1 MFVYSKRVNPNR
13 ISDTRKNIRG
23 PAKSTAAQ
31 IESRV
36 IEPRARV
43 AIPAVPATR
52 TPKLSKWGESRGQ
65 DNFNVCVQTKTNSST
80 LLASVSQKYIRI
92 PLEMSPEPTS
102 VAAISPTSNV
112 FPHNLFPKEYNTSN
126 YNKSIQTVDTRAH
139 AFLTSLNNIPSPASE
154 VRDNQD
160 VHRIQ
165 RHQILN
171 GSHTMSTTQSNP
183 RQPSSSSI
191 DGNHERLTDRSS
203 HETKR
208 NGSLDLLVAAAVAIN
223 LRDSEYSN
231 IETANKSSPPASE
244 VDIKLEQKRLEHER
258 QRNEQ
263 RKRFEAQMKILEL
276 QQLREEQDLLEKHH
290 AGGCSSVQSASAPN
304 TPPSLASNDSRPRS
318 DTMQSSMDTSISH
331 PNQFDSIHS
340 ESSHNIQQRSHIS
353 SRSVPNSRRNSNE
366 TPEKP
371 SWSEVGKLSL
381 DLKDDN
387 SENTEKD
394 FIRASIGKSTSNLHK
409 NSVRLSGATSVN
421 APNNDAS
428 LFPQFNGNFL
438 LDDDGETSETGLNAN
453 PSLVSSSY
461 VRRYLQMHGDDD
473 KFPIL
478 VRRDSYPGMLSASS
492 AALDLASLR
501 QTPSRHRGL
510 DSILNADWAY
520 AYQHQSDEL
529 LGDCPASR
537 ANLDKLAPLF
547 SENQVS
553 GKSTVTT
560 PAATSSASNTGS
572 SNGFSYVND
581 RKKMDNIVTENSS
594 TKQRIPKLSTSYS
607 TPDLASAT
615 RLFGCRST
623 ILNSQSAR
631 DLFIDSD
638 NQMSQNVPLQNNND
652 LAGSGICRFFQQGF
666 CSWGDRCQY
675 AHTHTF
681 NGIPPVNMGLTTQL
695 GAYPGVM
702 PQMNNTTAF
711 YGQYGMTGIGG
722 ISMIPG
728 SNGFGYN
735 QNFALNAAL
744 NNNANGMRSMMHVNN
759 LTFSKTNQKRLSGD
773 LEVNRF
779 TGVMLEDLVGEI
791 YSLCKDQHGC
801 RYLQKKLEEKNEQYI
816 GMIFNE
822 VFSHFVELMTD
833 PFGNYLCQKL
843 LEYCNDDQRTIIIE
857 TVAPELVNISLNMHG
872 TRAVQKMIEFL
883 STPTQIR
890 IVIVALN
897 PNVVPL
903 IKDLNGNH
911 VIQKCLHRLSH
922 EENQFIYNAVSKNC
936 IEVATHRHGC
946 CVLQRCIDRA
956 SESQKIQLVTE
967 ITFNALTLVQD
978 PFGNYVVQYVL
989 DLGDSRFTDALIRK
1003 FIGNVCLLS
1012 VQKFSSNVME
1022 KCIRVAE
1029 PETRKFLIDEM
1040 LNKNRL
1046 DKLLRDSY
1054 ANYVVQTS
1062 LDYADP
1068 IQRAQLVECIRP
1080 LLPAI
1085 RNTPY
1090 GKRIQDSH
1098 LMDWVILEI
1107 WV

>member
-1 MFVYSKRVNPNR
+1 
-13 ISDTRKNIRG
+13 
-23 PAKSTAAQ
+23 
-31 IESRV
+31 
-36 IEPRARV
+36 
-43 AIPAVPATR
+43 
-52 TPKLSKWGESRGQ
+52 
-65 DNFNVCVQTKTNSST
+65 
-80 LLASVSQKYIRI
+80 
-92 PLEMSPEPTS
+92 
-102 VAAISPTSNV
+102 
-112 FPHNLFPKEYNTSN
+112 
-126 YNKSIQTVDTRAH
+126 
-139 AFLTSLNNIPSPASE
+139 
-154 VRDNQD
+154 
-160 VHRIQ
+160 
-165 RHQILN
+165 
-171 GSHTMSTTQSNP
+171 
-183 RQPSSSSI
+183 
-191 DGNHERLTDRSS
+191 
-203 HETKR
+203 
-208 NGSLDLLVAAAVAIN
+208 
-223 LRDSEYSN
+223 
-231 IETANKSSPPASE
+231 
-244 VDIKLEQKRLEHER
+244 KLEQKRLEHER

-276 QQLREEQDLLEKHH
+276 QQLKEEQDLLEKHH

-304 TPPSLASNDSRPRS
+304 TPPSLTSNDSRPRS
-318 DTMQSSMDTSISH
+318 DTMLQSSMDTNIS
-331 PNQFDSIHS
+331 NQFDSVHS
-340 ESSHNIQQRSHIS
+340 ESSHNIQQRSHTS

-371 SWSEVGKLSL
+371 SWPEVGKLSL

-387 SENTEKD
+387 SENVEKD

-409 NSVRLSGATSVN
+409 NSVRLSDATSVN

-438 LDDDGETSETGLNAN
+438 LDDDGETSETGLN
-453 PSLVSSSY
+453 VSSSY
-461 VRRYLQMHGDDD
+461 VRRYLQMHSDDD

-510 DSILNADWAY
+510 DSILNSDWAY

-529 LGDCPASR
+529 LADCPTSR

-560 PAATSSASNTGS
+560 PTATSSASNTGC
-572 SNGFSYVND
+572 SNGFSYISD
-581 RKKMDNIVTENSS
+581 RKKLDNIVTENSS
-594 TKQRIPKLSTSYS
+594 TKQRIPKLSTSFS

-615 RLFGCRST
+615 RLFGRRST
-623 ILNSQSAR
+623 NLNGQSAR

-652 LAGSGICRFFQQGF
+652 LTGNGICRFFQQGF

-681 NGIPPVNMGLTTQL
+681 NGISPVNMGLTAQMS
-695 GAYPGVM
+695 AYPGVI

-711 YGQYGMTGIGG
+711 YGQYGMTGISG
-722 ISMIPG
+722 INMIPG

-773 LEVNRF
+773 LE
-779 TGVMLEDLVGEI
+779 
-791 YSLCKDQHGC
+791 
-801 RYLQKKLEEKNEQYI
+801 
-816 GMIFNE
+816 
-822 VFSHFVELMTD
+822 D

-1003 FIGNVCLLS
+1003 FIGN
-1012 VQKFSSNVME
+1012 
-1022 KCIRVAE
+1022 
-1029 PETRKFLIDEM
+1029 
-1040 LNKNRL
+1040 
-1046 DKLLRDSY
+1046 LLRDSY

-1090 GKRIQDSH
+1090 GKRIQGKLHREQMQALNTINNFH
-1098 LMDWVILEI
+1098 LMDWAILEI

>member
-1 MFVYSKRVNPNR
+1 MPMSIKSITIRKQQLHRKFPDDAWVKISSMFVYSKRVIPNGT
-13 ISDTRKNIRG
+13 IDTRRNIRG
-23 PAKSTAAQ
+23 TAISAN
-31 IESRV
+31 I
-36 IEPRARV
+36 
-43 AIPAVPATR
+43 
-52 TPKLSKWGESRGQ
+52 
-65 DNFNVCVQTKTNSST
+65 VQN
-80 LLASVSQKYIRI
+80 YIRI
-92 PLEMSPEPTS
+92 PPEMSPEPTS

-112 FPHNLFPKEYNTSN
+112 FPHNLFP
-126 YNKSIQTVDTRAH
+126 
-139 AFLTSLNNIPSPASE
+139 
-154 VRDNQD
+154 
-160 VHRIQ
+160 
-165 RHQILN
+165 
-171 GSHTMSTTQSNP
+171 
-183 RQPSSSSI
+183 
-191 DGNHERLTDRSS
+191 
-203 HETKR
+203 ETKR
-208 NGSLDLLVAAAVAIN
+208 NGSLDLLVAAAVAVN
-223 LRDSEYSN
+223 LRDSDYSN
-231 IETANKSSPPASE
+231 TG
-244 VDIKLEQKRLEHER
+244 KLEQKRLEHER

-276 QQLREEQDLLEKHH
+276 QQLKEEQDLLEKHH

-304 TPPSLASNDSRPRS
+304 TPPSLTSNDSHSRS
-318 DTMQSSMDTSISH
+318 DTMPKIHSSMDTNIPH
-331 PNQFDSIHS
+331 PNQFDSVHS
-340 ESSHNIQQRSHIS
+340 ESSHNVQHRSNIS

-366 TPEKP
+366 TPEKL
-371 SWSEVGKLSL
+371 SWPDIGKLNIDS
-381 DLKDDN
+381 KDDN
-387 SENTEKD
+387 SESVEKD
-394 FIRASIGKSTSNLHK
+394 FIRASIGKNTPNLHK
-409 NSVRLSGATSVN
+409 NSVRLSDATSVN
-421 APNNDAS
+421 TPNNDAS
-428 LFPQFNGNFL
+428 PFPQFNGNFL
-438 LDDDGETSETGLNAN
+438 LDDEGETPEIGLNAN
-453 PSLVSSSY
+453 PSLASSSY
-461 VRRYLQMHGDDD
+461 VRRYLQMHTDDD

-501 QTPSRHRGL
+501 QTSSRH
-510 DSILNADWAY
+510 N
-520 AYQHQSDEL
+520 
-529 LGDCPASR
+529 
-537 ANLDKLAPLF
+537 
-547 SENQVS
+547 
-553 GKSTVTT
+553 T
-560 PAATSSASNTGS
+560 ASNNGC
-572 SNGFSYVND
+572 SNGFSYVVD
-581 RKKMDNIVTENSS
+581 RKKMDNIVTESSS

-615 RLFGCRST
+615 RLFGRRST
-623 ILNSQSAR
+623 TLNGQSAR
-631 DLFIDSD
+631 DLFMDSD
-638 NQMSQNVPLQNNND
+638 NQIPQNIQLQNSND
-652 LAGSGICRFFQQGF
+652 LTGSGICRFFQQGF

-681 NGIPPVNMGLTTQL
+681 NGITPVNMGLAAQM
-695 GAYPGVM
+695 GAFPGVM
-702 PQMNNTTAF
+702 PQMSNANAF
-711 YGQYGMTGIGG
+711 YGQYGMTGMGG
-722 ISMIPG
+722 INMIPG

-744 NNNANGMRSMMHVNN
+744 NNNVNGMRSMMHVNN
-759 LTFSKTNQKRLSGD
+759 LTFSKMNQKRLSGD

-779 TGVMLEDLVGEI
+779 TGVLLEDLVGEI

-816 GMIFNE
+816 SMIFNE
-822 VFSHFVELMTD
+822 
-833 PFGNYLCQKL
+833 L

-967 ITFNALTLVQD
+967 ITFHALTLVQD

-1029 PETRKFLIDEM
+1029 PETRKCLIDEM

-1090 GKRIQDSH
+1090 GKRIQGKLHREQMQALNTINS
-1098 LMDWVILEI
+1098 LNMNNMNMLRFPFNGLGNFGNM
-1107 WV
+1107 

>member
-1 MFVYSKRVNPNR
+1 MRS
-13 ISDTRKNIRG
+13 TTANI
-23 PAKSTAAQ
+23 
-31 IESRV
+31 V
-36 IEPRARV
+36 
-43 AIPAVPATR
+43 
-52 TPKLSKWGESRGQ
+52 
-65 DNFNVCVQTKTNSST
+65 
-80 LLASVSQKYIRI
+80 QKYIRI
-92 PLEMSPEPTS
+92 PPEMSPEPTS

-126 YNKSIQTVDTRAH
+126 YNKSMQTVDTRAH
-139 AFLTSLNNIPSPASE
+139 AFLASLNNIPSSASE

-165 RHQILN
+165 RQHQILN
-171 GSHTMSTTQSNP
+171 GSHTMSTTQSHP
-183 RQPSSSSI
+183 SQQSSSSI

-208 NGSLDLLVAAAVAIN
+208 NGSLDLLVAAAVAVN
-223 LRDSEYSN
+223 LRDSDYSN
-231 IETANKSSPPASE
+231 TGTASKSSPPASE

-276 QQLREEQDLLEKHH
+276 QQLKEEQDLLEKHH
-290 AGGCSSVQSASAPN
+290 AG
-304 TPPSLASNDSRPRS
+304 
-318 DTMQSSMDTSISH
+318 
-331 PNQFDSIHS
+331 
-340 ESSHNIQQRSHIS
+340 
-353 SRSVPNSRRNSNE
+353 
-366 TPEKP
+366 
-371 SWSEVGKLSL
+371 
-381 DLKDDN
+381 DDN
-387 SENTEKD
+387 SESVEKD
-394 FIRASIGKSTSNLHK
+394 FIRTSIGKNTPNLHK
-409 NSVRLSGATSVN
+409 NSVRLSDAASVN
-421 APNNDAS
+421 TQNNDAS
-428 LFPQFNGNFL
+428 PFPQFNGNFL
-438 LDDDGETSETGLNAN
+438 LDDEGETPERGLNAN
-453 PSLVSSSY
+453 PSLASSSY
-461 VRRYLQMHGDDD
+461 VRRYLQMHTDDD

-510 DSILNADWAY
+510 DPILNVDWAY
-520 AYQHQSDEL
+520 AYQHQTDEL
-529 LGDCPASR
+529 SEDCPTSR
-537 ANLDKLAPLF
+537 AQLDKLAPLF
-547 SENQVS
+547 SENQAS
-553 GKSTVTT
+553 GKPTVTAST
-560 PAATSSASNTGS
+560 TANTASNNGC
-572 SNGFSYVND
+572 SNGFSYVID
-581 RKKMDNIVTENSS
+581 RKKMDNIVTESSS

-615 RLFGCRST
+615 RLFGRRST
-623 ILNSQSAR
+623 TLNGQSAR
-631 DLFIDSD
+631 DLFMDSD
-638 NQMSQNVPLQNNND
+638 NQIPQNIQLQNSND

-681 NGIPPVNMGLTTQL
+681 NGITPVNMGLAAQM
-695 GAYPGVM
+695 GAFPGVM
-702 PQMNNTTAF
+702 PQMNNATAF
-711 YGQYGMTGIGG
+711 YGQYGMTGMGG
-722 ISMIPG
+722 INMIPG

-744 NNNANGMRSMMHVNN
+744 NNNVNGMRSMMHVNN
-759 LTFSKTNQKRLSGD
+759 LTFSKMNQKRLSGD

-779 TGVMLEDLVGEI
+779 TGVLLEDLVGEI

-816 GMIFNE
+816 SMIFNE

-967 ITFNALTLVQD
+967 ITFHALTLVQD

-1029 PETRKFLIDEM
+1029 PETRKCLIDEM

-1090 GKRIQDSH
+1090 GKRIQGKLHREQMQALNTINSLNMNNMNMLRFPFNGLGNFGNMGMIGIGDYAHSYH
-1098 LMDWVILEI
+1098 YL
-1107 WV
+1107 

>member
-1 MFVYSKRVNPNR
+1 
-13 ISDTRKNIRG
+13 
-23 PAKSTAAQ
+23 
-31 IESRV
+31 
-36 IEPRARV
+36 
-43 AIPAVPATR
+43 
-52 TPKLSKWGESRGQ
+52 
-65 DNFNVCVQTKTNSST
+65 
-80 LLASVSQKYIRI
+80 
-92 PLEMSPEPTS
+92 MSPEPTS
-102 VAAISPTSNV
+102 IAAISPTSNV

-126 YNKSIQTVDTRAH
+126 YNKSMQTVDTRAH
-139 AFLTSLNNIPSPASE
+139 AFLTSLNNIPSSASE

-165 RHQILN
+165 RQLHILN
-171 GSHTMSTTQSNP
+171 GSHTMNTTQSHP
-183 RQPSSSSI
+183 RQLSSSSI
-191 DGNHERLTDRSS
+191 DGNHERMTDRSS
-203 HETKR
+203 LETNR
-208 NGSLDLLVAAAVAIN
+208 NGPLDLLVAPAVAIN
-223 LRDSEYSN
+223 LRDPDYSN
-231 IETANKSSPPASE
+231 TG
-244 VDIKLEQKRLEHER
+244 KLEQKRLEHER

-263 RKRFEAQMKILEL
+263 RKRFEEQMKILEL
-276 QQLREEQDLLEKHH
+276 KQLREEQDLLEKHQ

-304 TPPSLASNDSRPRS
+304 TPPTLASTDFRSRS
-318 DTMQSSMDTSISH
+318 DTMPKITSSIDTTIPHS
-331 PNQFDSIHS
+331 NQFDS
-340 ESSHNIQQRSHIS
+340 ESSHNVQQRSHMS

-371 SWSEVGKLSL
+371 SWPKVEKLCIDS
-381 DLKDDN
+381 KNDN
-387 SENTEKD
+387 SEKVEKE
-394 FIRASIGKSTSNLHK
+394 FIRASIGKSNSNLHK
-409 NSVRLSGATSVN
+409 NSVRLPDATSVN

-438 LDDDGETSETGLNAN
+438 LDDDGETSETGLNEN
-453 PSLVSSSY
+453 PSLASSSY
-461 VRRYLQMHGDDD
+461 VRRYLQMHTDDD

-501 QTPSRHRGL
+501 QTSSRHRGL
-510 DSILNADWAY
+510 DSILNVDWAH

-529 LGDCPASR
+529 SENCPTSR
-537 ANLDKLAPLF
+537 AQLDKLAPLF
-547 SENQVS
+547 SDNQAS
-553 GKSTVTT
+553 NKSTVNSSTS
-560 PAATSSASNTGS
+560 ATSTTSSTS
-572 SNGFSYVND
+572 CSNGFSYSND
-581 RKKMDNIVTENSS
+581 RKKLDNLVTESS
-594 TKQRIPKLSTSYS
+594 TTKQRIPKLSTSYS

-623 ILNSQSAR
+623 TLNGQFAR

-638 NQMSQNVPLQNNND
+638 NQMSQTIQLQNNSD
-652 LAGSGICRFFQQGF
+652 LTGNGACRFFQQGF

-681 NGIPPVNMGLTTQL
+681 NGINPVNMGLTVQM
-695 GAYPGVM
+695 GAFPSVM
-702 PQMNNTTAF
+702 PQMNNSTAF
-711 YGQYGMTGIGG
+711 YGQYGMASMGG
-722 ISMIPG
+722 INMIPG

-744 NNNANGMRSMMHVNN
+744 NNNTNGMRSMMHVNN
-759 LTFSKTNQKRLSGD
+759 LSFSKMNQKRLSSD
-773 LEVNRF
+773 
-779 TGVMLEDLVGEI
+779 LEDLVGEI

-816 GMIFNE
+816 SMIFNE
-822 VFSHFVELMTD
+822 
-833 PFGNYLCQKL
+833 L

-883 STPTQIR
+883 STPTQ
-890 IVIVALN
+890 
-897 PNVVPL
+897 
-903 IKDLNGNH
+903 DLNGNH

-1029 PETRKFLIDEM
+1029 PDTRKCLIDEM

-1090 GKRIQDSH
+1090 GKRIQGKLHREQMQALNTINSLNMNNMNMLRFPFNFGNMGMVGIGDFAH
-1098 LMDWVILEI
+1098 NYHYL
-1107 WV
+1107 

>member
-1 MFVYSKRVNPNR
+1 
-13 ISDTRKNIRG
+13 
-23 PAKSTAAQ
+23 
-31 IESRV
+31 
-36 IEPRARV
+36 
-43 AIPAVPATR
+43 
-52 TPKLSKWGESRGQ
+52 
-65 DNFNVCVQTKTNSST
+65 
-80 LLASVSQKYIRI
+80 
-92 PLEMSPEPTS
+92 MSPEPTS

-126 YNKSIQTVDTRAH
+126 YNKSMQTVDTRAH
-139 AFLTSLNNIPSPASE
+139 AFLASLNNIPSSASE

-165 RHQILN
+165 RQHQILN
-171 GSHTMSTTQSNP
+171 GSHTMSTTQSHP
-183 RQPSSSSI
+183 SQQSSSSI

-208 NGSLDLLVAAAVAIN
+208 NGSLDLLVAAAVAVN
-223 LRDSEYSN
+223 LRDSDYSN
-231 IETANKSSPPASE
+231 TGTASKSSPPASE

-276 QQLREEQDLLEKHH
+276 QQLKEEQDLLEKHH

-304 TPPSLASNDSRPRS
+304 TPPSLTSNDSHSRS
-318 DTMQSSMDTSISH
+318 DTMPKIQSSMDTNIPH
-331 PNQFDSIHS
+331 PNQFDSAHS
-340 ESSHNIQQRSHIS
+340 ESSHNVQHRSNIS

-366 TPEKP
+366 TPEKL
-371 SWSEVGKLSL
+371 SWPDIGKLNIDS
-381 DLKDDN
+381 KDDN
-387 SENTEKD
+387 SESVEKD
-394 FIRASIGKSTSNLHK
+394 FIRTSIGKNTPNLHK
-409 NSVRLSGATSVN
+409 NSVRLSDAASVN
-421 APNNDAS
+421 TQNNDAS
-428 LFPQFNGNFL
+428 PFPQFNGNFL
-438 LDDDGETSETGLNAN
+438 LDDEGETPERAN
-453 PSLVSSSY
+453 PSLASSSY
-461 VRRYLQMHGDDD
+461 VRRYLQMHTDDD

-510 DSILNADWAY
+510 DPILNVDWAY
-520 AYQHQSDEL
+520 AYQHQTDEL
-529 LGDCPASR
+529 SEDCPTSR
-537 ANLDKLAPLF
+537 AQLDKLAPLF
-547 SENQVS
+547 SENQAS
-553 GKSTVTT
+553 GKPTVTAST
-560 PAATSSASNTGS
+560 TANTASNNGC
-572 SNGFSYVND
+572 SNGFSYVID
-581 RKKMDNIVTENSS
+581 RKKMDNIVTESSS

-615 RLFGCRST
+615 RLFGRRST
-623 ILNSQSAR
+623 TLNGQSAR
-631 DLFIDSD
+631 DLFMDSD
-638 NQMSQNVPLQNNND
+638 NQIPQNIQLQNSND

-681 NGIPPVNMGLTTQL
+681 NGITPVNMGLAAQM
-695 GAYPGVM
+695 GAFPGVM
-702 PQMNNTTAF
+702 PQMNNATAF
-711 YGQYGMTGIGG
+711 YGQYGMTGMGG
-722 ISMIPG
+722 INMIPG

-744 NNNANGMRSMMHVNN
+744 NNNVNGMRSMMHVNN
-759 LTFSKTNQKRLSGD
+759 LTFSKMNQKRLSGD

-779 TGVMLEDLVGEI
+779 TGVLLEDLVGEI

-816 GMIFNE
+816 SMIFNE
-822 VFSHFVELMTD
+822 
-833 PFGNYLCQKL
+833 L

-967 ITFNALTLVQD
+967 ITFHALTLVQD

-1029 PETRKFLIDEM
+1029 PETRKCLIDEM

-1090 GKRIQDSH
+1090 GKRIQGKLHREQMQALNTINSLNMNNMNMLRFPFNGLGNFGNMGKMKFWDSNGYNDQGT
-1098 LMDWVILEI
+1098 MDESSPFDDLFKMTRTQRLYGFGI
-1107 WV
+1107 W